1 MKNLL
6 FLLLLCLSNLGF
18 TQTTKLKAYLDTKQF
33 YSLETGN
40 YLEIHLQ
47 FVGAS
52 AKFVPV
58 HNGIQASILI
68 RFDIQNDKNELLTR
82 DEYVLESPIA
92 EDSIQDDFYEI
103 ERLSLPAGKYKLG
116 IFLSDV
122 NRENST
128 VSAQVDISID
138 EMGKGTQLSDIQIAD
153 YAYKTEKIT
162 NFYKSGYH
170 IVPLIS
176 TFFPSTLNKI
186 PAYFEVYN
194 ASKSGDTTVRILQ
207 KVINTETSRE
217 LLDYREVTN
226 YSSKPMIPVFK
237 ILNIENIPSGNY
249 ELSYT
254 VINSKQTELAS
265 RHYIFDRTNDLIEVI
280 TDENLV
286 LDPAFQAS
294 IPEDS
299 VDYYLES
306 LIPIAKPA
314 EIKNII
320 ASLKTHSNE
329 KCRKHIQAFWVF
341 SAPKNSYEAWLA
353 YKAQVQQV
361 EKAYGNNFQE
371 GFETDRGRVYLKYGT
386 PSSVVAKENSPLEYP
401 YEIWT
406 YNKIKQFSNKRFI
419 FYNPDL
425 VNNAYRLLHS
435 DMLGELKNPAWQQ
448 ILVKRNTNNGDIDNP
463 NKYNTETWGGNSNNY
478 YRQY

>member
-6 FLLLLCLSNLGF
+6 FLLLLCLSSLGF
-18 TQTTKLKAYLDTKQF
+18 SQTGKLKAYLDTKQF

-58 HNGIQASILI
+58 QNGIQASVLI

-92 EDSIQDDFYEI
+92 TDSIQDDFYEI

-128 VSAQVDISID
+128 VSALVDISID
-138 EMGKGTQLSDIQIAD
+138 DMGKGTQLSDIQIAD

-194 ASKSGDTTVRILQ
+194 ASKSGDTSIQVVQ
-207 KVINTETSRE
+207 KIVDTETNRE
-217 LLDYREVTN
+217 LLDFREVTH
-226 YSSKPMIPVFK
+226 YTSKPMIPVFK
-237 ILNIENIPSGNY
+237 VLNIEKIPTGNY
-249 ELSYT
+249 ELSYSVVNSNQET
-254 VINSKQTELAS
+254 VST
-265 RHYIFDRTNDLIEVI
+265 RHYIFDRTNDLIEEI

-299 VDYYLES
+299 VAYYLES

-314 EIKNII
+314 EIKNIV
-320 ASLKTHSNE
+320 ASLKTRNSE

-341 SAPKNSYEAWLA
+341 SAPKNSYEAWLS

-361 EKAYGNNFQE
+361 EKAFGNNFQE

-386 PSSVVAKENSPLEYP
+386 PSSIVAKETSPTEYP

-406 YNKIKQFSNKRFI
+406 YNKIKQFSNKRFV

-425 VNNAYRLLHS
+425 VNNGYRLLHS

-478 YRQY
+478 FRQY